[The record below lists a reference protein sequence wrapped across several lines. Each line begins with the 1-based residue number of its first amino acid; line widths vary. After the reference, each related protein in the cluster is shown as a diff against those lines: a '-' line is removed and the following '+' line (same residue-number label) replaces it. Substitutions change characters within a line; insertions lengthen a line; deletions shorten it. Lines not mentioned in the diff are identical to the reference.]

1 MRDTLQLSKTKS
13 TNTAIEQ
20 FERFLNE
27 TLDYQGSLSYYVDK
41 SRIEEQEKINQTT
54 RY

>member
-1 MRDTLQLSKTKS
+1 MRDTLQLSKIKS

-20 FERFLNE
+20 FERFLNQ
-27 TLDYQGSLSYYVDK
+27 TLDYQGSLSYYINK
-41 SRIEEQEKINQTT
+41 NRTEEQEEIDQTT